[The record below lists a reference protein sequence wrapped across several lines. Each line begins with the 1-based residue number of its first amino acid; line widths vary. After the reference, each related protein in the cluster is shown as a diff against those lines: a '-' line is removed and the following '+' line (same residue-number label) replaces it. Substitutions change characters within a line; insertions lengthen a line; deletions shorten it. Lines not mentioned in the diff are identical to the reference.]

1 MQRPLDILPGALYE
15 LFAQVS
21 ATGKVTIA
29 DRYGLLAAVLDTSL
43 TEEEQMMINRI
54 LRAAIRGKLEFVDDL
69 STLS

>member
-1 MQRPLDILPGALYE
+1 MQRPLDILPGVLYE

-21 ATGKVTIA
+21 ATGKVTVA

-43 TEEEQMMINRI
+43 TEEEQQVINRI
-54 LRAAIRGKLEFVDDL
+54 LRAAVRGKLEFVDDL

>member
-21 ATGKVTIA
+21 ATGKVTVA

-43 TEEEQMMINRI
+43 TEEEQQVINRI
-54 LRAAIRGKLEFVDDL
+54 LRAAVRGKLEFVDDL